1 MRQFHVM
8 NLAEF
13 LNAET
18 LEKIADH
25 GKVTVEWL
33 LYGDKIKVLAQVRD
47 QVLSMA
53 LAPDTL
59 PELKDSV
66 LHSLYEVAI
75 TLREQLD
82 LAGVENENLWKRL
95 AEAGESIT
103 LESPTRP
110 SPLSEPG
117 LFGGIDTLALTR
129 ILDQVEEL
137 LRKRQKP
144 LKSSKHAFLIA
155 LLYDE
160 FQKTGQPLTQA
171 TLKEFLRRVE

>member
-1 MRQFHVM
+1 MR
-8 NLAEF
+8 
-13 LNAET
+13 
-18 LEKIADH
+18 IC
-25 GKVTVEWL
+25 
-33 LYGDKIKVLAQVRD
+33 GDDWRKPAN
-47 QVLSMA
+47 
-53 LAPDTL
+53 P
-59 PELKDSV
+59 
-66 LHSLYEVAI
+66 
-75 TLREQLD
+75 
-82 LAGVENENLWKRL
+82 
-95 AEAGESIT
+95 
-103 LESPTRP
+103 SPSNHQTRP